1 VKPQNFI
8 LIKQMENKLLQLP
21 VTISDRLTP
30 AEKEALMANFQP
42 KIKTLEQKDLIGP
55 VESAIMKAYV
65 VMGQNAPDTYPIVVK
80 EVIKELKEG
89 FSWLTVDQVCLAI
102 DAGSKGKLDD
112 VVFISVHNICV
123 WIHKWNQKYRTE
135 AIQKQK
141 QFEEQQDK
149 QFDLDRHKL
158 ELIKFEAA
166 ILFYYNN
173 QSTSIFKDNYGVLS
187 AYYRHLDKKGL
198 ILMKNSR
205 KIEIFEEVQKNFKI
219 AEVEQKQI
227 DEPIDEKKTAQAIA
241 LKEIFADW
249 FDFGYDLEYE
259 LKRNN

>member
-1 VKPQNFI
+1 
-8 LIKQMENKLLQLP
+8 MENKLIQLP

-30 AEKEALMANFQP
+30 AEKEALISNFQP
-42 KIKTLEQKDLIGP
+42 KIKTLEQKDLITP

-80 EVIKELKEG
+80 EVIKELKDG

-135 AIQKQK
+135 AIAKQK
-141 QFEEQQDK
+141 QFEEQQEK
-149 QFDLDRHKL
+149 QFDLDKHRL
-158 ELIKFEAA
+158 EIIKFEAA

-205 KIEIFEEVQKNFKI
+205 KLEILEEVQNNFKK
-219 AEVEQKQI
+219 AEVEQKQFE
-227 DEPIDEKKTAQAIA
+227 EPIDEKKTAQAIA
-241 LKEIFADW
+241 LKEIFTDW
-249 FDFGYDLEYE
+249 FEFGYDLEYE